1 MFKRFLPKQ
10 RKFFTMLD
18 ELSANIL
25 EAAKILNEML
35 IKHEN
40 LGEYSSK
47 IHFIENRCD
56 DITHK
61 VIYELNETFITPIDR
76 EDIYS
81 LTNALDDIIDVI
93 NALAIRVHLYK
104 IKSRIPFGAQL
115 SEILLEQLKILCEAI
130 KDLHDYDGIFDKLI
144 KIRNLET
151 EGDIMFREA
160 ISHLFE
166 TEQDIKEL
174 IKQKEFLENME
185 RAVDKCQSATIVIE
199 SIMIKNA

>member
-10 RKFFTMLD
+10 RKFFEILD
-18 ELSANIL
+18 EISVNIL
-25 EAAKILNEML
+25 EAAKLLNEML
-35 IKHEN
+35 VKHEN
-40 LGEYSSK
+40 IGEYSSK

-56 DITHK
+56 DLTHK
-61 VIYELNETFITPIDR
+61 IINELNETFITPIDR

-81 LTNALDDIIDVI
+81 LTNSLDDIIDAI

-104 IKSRIPFGAQL
+104 MKNRIPFGAQL
-115 SEILLEQLKILCEAI
+115 SEILLEQVKILAEVI
-130 KDLHDYDGIFDKLI
+130 SHLKDYDGIFEKLI
-144 KIRNLET
+144 QIRNLET

-166 TEQDIKEL
+166 TENDLKEL

-185 RAVDKCQSATIVIE
+185 RTVDKCQTATIVIE
-199 SIMIKNA
+199 GIMIKNA

>member
-10 RKFFTMLD
+10 RKFFEILD
-18 ELSANIL
+18 EISVNIL
-25 EAAKILNEML
+25 EAAKLLNEML
-35 IKHEN
+35 VKHKN
-40 LGEYSSK
+40 IGEYSSK

-56 DITHK
+56 DLTHK
-61 VIYELNETFITPIDR
+61 IINELNETFITPIDR

-81 LTNALDDIIDVI
+81 LTNSLDDIIDAI

-104 IKSRIPFGAQL
+104 MKNRIPFGAQL
-115 SEILLEQLKILCEAI
+115 SEILLEQVKILAEVI
-130 KDLHDYDGIFDKLI
+130 SHLKDYDGIFEKLI
-144 KIRNLET
+144 QIRNLET

-166 TEQDIKEL
+166 TENDLKEL

-185 RAVDKCQSATIVIE
+185 RTVDKCQTATIVIE
-199 SIMIKNA
+199 GIMIKNA

>member
-10 RKFFTMLD
+10 RKFFEILD

-25 EAAKILNEML
+25 EAATVLNEML
-35 IKHEN
+35 VKHED

-47 IHFIENRCD
+47 IHFLENRCD
-56 DITHK
+56 DLTHK
-61 VIYELNETFITPIDR
+61 VINELNETFITPIDR

-81 LTNALDDIIDVI
+81 LTNSLDDIIDAI

-104 IKSRIPFGAQL
+104 MKNRIPFGAQL
-115 SEILLEQLKILCEAI
+115 SEILLQQVKILADVI
-130 KDLHDYDGIFDKLI
+130 KGLKDYEGIIEKLVQ
-144 KIRNLET
+144 IRNLET
-151 EGDIMFREA
+151 EGDVMFREA
-160 ISHLFE
+160 ITHLFE

-185 RAVDKCQSATIVIE
+185 RTVDKCQSATIVIE
-199 SIMIKNA
+199 GIMIKNA

>member
-10 RKFFTMLD
+10 RKFFEILD
-18 ELSANIL
+18 ELSVNIY

-35 IKHEN
+35 VKHEN

-56 DITHK
+56 DLTHK
-61 VIYELNETFITPIDR
+61 VINELNETFITPIDR

-81 LTNALDDIIDVI
+81 LTNTLDDIIDAI

-104 IKSRIPFGAQL
+104 IKKKIPFGDQL
-115 SEILLEQLKILCEAI
+115 SEVLLEQVKILTEVI
-130 KDLHDYDGIFDKLI
+130 KGLQNYDGIFEKLVQ
-144 KIRNLET
+144 IRNLET
-151 EGDIMFREA
+151 EGDEMFREA
-160 ISHLFE
+160 ITHLFD
-166 TEQDIKEL
+166 TEEDIKEL

-185 RAVDKCQSATIVIE
+185 RAVDKCQTATIVIE
-199 SIMIKNA
+199 GIMIKNA